1 MKASLLYRIASVL
14 LLLFALSHTLGFQQ
28 TDSKWGVDLLLGSM
42 RSIHFDVLGFN
53 RSFWDFFLAAGYS
66 RARALGAGAA
76 LGVATVIGGFFA
88 GYFAPLRSYGLPLAA
103 GVALYVGASNLVPE
117 FQGTKGW
124 GLPVSFFAGCGLY
137 LLARNLMGGL
147 G

>member
-66 RARALGAGAA
+66 VAVFYLFAAILAWQLGG
-76 LGVATVIGGFFA
+76 LPATV
-88 GYFAPLRSYGLPLAA
+88 LAA
-103 GVALYVGASNLVPE
+103 MRVTVWSFALSFAAITVVSWRFLFTVPIVFSLVITLCLTAAAWLSTRP
-117 FQGTKGW
+117 GPG
-124 GLPVSFFAGCGLY
+124 
-137 LLARNLMGGL
+137 R
-147 G
+147 